1 MHIELQQVA
10 PAEIEARSMEIIRS
24 ELKQPLPPE
33 QAAVRPGTTWIS
45 GAAASPRSSKHRAA
59 MP

>member
-1 MHIELQQVA
+1 MKIELQRVA

-33 QAAVRPGTTWIS
+33 QLMEPVQRQSLAALCGT
-45 GAAASPRSSKHRAA
+45 
-59 MP
+59 